1 MSRNHGFR
9 PWRRPPA
16 KARLRVELLE
26 TRNLLSGTNFALT
39 PLVAL
44 PDTNLLP
51 DTSDIIGQ
59 SGHVRLNSE
68 VEPQVA
74 VDPTNPLHVVGVWQ
88 QDRWSNGGSRA
99 LVEGDSID
107 GGNTWTRQVIP
118 GLSLASGGIYARA
131 SDPWVSF
138 APNGDLYVTSL
149 STTLAG
155 PFPSRSAILVTKL
168 PHSSATWQAPV
179 TLIDNTSPFPKD
191 DLNDKESVTADP
203 TDPTGQTAYVVWD
216 RIQLPSDNANTNAFH
231 SLGFRED
238 IFFSRTTDGGITWEP
253 TRDLTNFKANQSAF
267 GNQIVV
273 EPDGALVDVFTLSNG
288 SGNQPP
294 QADQNLVGIIRSTDH
309 GVTWSD
315 PITGPAEEV
324 IPVTDPN
331 NGATV
336 RSGEPILDVAADA
349 HNGNLYAVWAD
360 GRFSSFAHD
369 DIAFSMS
376 TDGGL
381 TWSSPIKVNQTPT
394 NIPAGNQQAF
404 TPSVA
409 VAANGTVAITYYDF
423 RNPEGIV
430 SGLPAD
436 YWITHADANFTS
448 PASWQSENRLTDTSF
463 NMENAPVA
471 NGLFLG
477 DYQGLAAGGNGFN
490 SFYALFAQAGSGTA
504 DPSNMYFRD
513 PPPATPNVGGIPAPA
528 AVSLQGF
535 VRTGDP
541 RTPGTGPQIPFGGIL
556 SNINLAAI
564 STMLTQGTVAGPIT
578 ASTSQKSEPSR
589 STSPAPTIVNET
601 VVLAPPLKSIS
612 EQPGAARIN
621 LFAEVE
627 SEPLDEEISDDG
639 EAALI
644 V

>member
-1 MSRNHGFR
+1 MSREHKSRLFR
-9 PWRRPPA
+9 RLSS

-26 TRNLLSGTNFALT
+26 TRNLLSGASFALT

-44 PDTNLLP
+44 PGTNLLP
-51 DTSDIIGQ
+51 DTSDTIGQ

-68 VEPQVA
+68 VEPQIA
-74 VDPTNPLHVVGVWQ
+74 VDPTDPTHQHVVAVWQ

-99 LVEGDSID
+99 LVEGDSVD

-118 GLSLASGGIYARA
+118 GLSLASGGVYARA

-168 PHSSATWQAPV
+168 AHGSSAWQTPV
-179 TLIDNTSPFPKD
+179 TLIDDTSPFPKD
-191 DLNDKESVTADP
+191 QLNDKEAVTADP
-203 TDPTGQTAYVVWD
+203 TDPTGQTAYVIWD
-216 RIQLPSDNANTNAFH
+216 RIQLPSDNADTSAFH

-238 IFFSRTTDGGITWEP
+238 IFFSRTTDGGKTWEP
-253 TRDLTNFKANQSAF
+253 TRNLTNFLANQSAF

-273 EPDGALVDVFTLSNG
+273 EPDGTLVDAFTLANG

-294 QADQNLVGIIRSTDH
+294 QADQNLVGVIRSTDH
-309 GVTWSD
+309 GVTWSA
-315 PITGPAEEV
+315 PTAGPAEEV

-336 RSGEPILDVAADA
+336 RSGEPIIDVAADPK
-349 HNGNLYAVWAD
+349 NGNLYTVWAD
-360 GRFSSFAHD
+360 GRFSNFAHD

-381 TWSSPIKVNQTPT
+381 TWSNPIKVNQTPT

-423 RNPEGIV
+423 RNPDGIT

-436 YWITHADANFTS
+436 YWITHADANFTNPS
-448 PASWQSENRLTDTSF
+448 SWQSENRLTDASF

-477 DYQGLAAGGNGFN
+477 DYQGLAAGGNGLN
-490 SFYALFAQAGSGTA
+490 SFYALFAQAGSGSA
-504 DPSNMYFRD
+504 DPSNMFFRD
-513 PPPATPNVGGIPAPA
+513 PPPAATQVKQLPASVPSSNLVAAFGVIQVMDTPVMRNSIGMA
-528 AVSLQGF
+528 
-535 VRTGDP
+535 
-541 RTPGTGPQIPFGGIL
+541 
-556 SNINLAAI
+556 
-564 STMLTQGTVAGPIT
+564 
-578 ASTSQKSEPSR
+578 QKSEPALLPGSSKAPA
-589 STSPAPTIVNET
+589 STNEAPAPTSFGQTKARHDLFSNSGS
-601 VVLAPPLKSIS
+601 APLQDP
-612 EQPGAARIN
+612 
-621 LFAEVE
+621 FA
-627 SEPLDEEISDDG
+627 DDG
-639 EAALI
+639 TALSI
-644 V
+644 L